1 MNGPILIVE
10 GLVKHFPLR
19 AGLFHKQTGEVK
31 AVEEVSFDIT
41 ADEIFGLV
49 GESGSGKSTVGKT
62 LLRIY
67 KPTKGIIQFKGM
79 DVTKLTRETLHSLR
93 KQAQIVFQDPKSSL
107 NPRRSIRSTLEES
120 LIVHKIGKNGRDRQK
135 IVADLLGMVE
145 LSPNYMY
152 KYPSMLSGGQRQR
165 VAIARA
171 LALKPSFIV
180 LDEPTSALD
189 VSVQAKVIRL
199 LQRLQVER
207 QMAYLFISHD
217 LSLVRTIAS
226 RTAVMYLGRIQEL
239 AATADL
245 FTNPLHPY
253 TKTLISAVPVVSAE
267 ERQMKPKNQSHE
279 GEIPSSINPPSGCAF
294 HPRCRLAEQVCAQEL
309 PDLTEVIPGHFVRC
323 HIAIDALSANT
334 REIHLVDSIQQ
345 KASNKITRR

>member
-1 MNGPILIVE
+1 MNDPLLVVE
-10 GLVKHFPLR
+10 DLVQHFPLR
-19 AGLFHKQTGEVK
+19 AGLFHQQTGEVK
-31 AVEEVSFDIT
+31 AVEEVSFDIGG
-41 ADEIFGLV
+41 DEIFGLV
-49 GESGSGKSTVGKT
+49 GESGSGKSTIGKT

-67 KPTKGIIQFKGM
+67 KPTKGTIQFKGM
-79 DVTKLTRETLHSLR
+79 DVTKLTGETLHSFR

-120 LIVHKIGKNGRDRQK
+120 LIVHKIGKNGRDREK

-145 LSPNYMY
+145 LSANYMY

-165 VAIARA
+165 VSIARA

-189 VSVQAKVIRL
+189 VSVQAKIIRL
-199 LQRLQVER
+199 LQQLQAER

-226 RTAVMYLGRIQEL
+226 RTAVMYLGRIYEL
-239 AATADL
+239 AVTEDL

-253 TKTLISAVPVVSAE
+253 TKTLLSAVPVISTE
-267 ERQMKPKNQSHE
+267 ERQMKPKNQSHG

-294 HPRCRLAEQVCAQEL
+294 HPRCSLAEEVCAEEL
-309 PDLTEVIPGHFVRC
+309 PDLAEVIPGHFVRC
-323 HIAIDALSANT
+323 HIASDALSAST
-334 REIHLVDSIQQ
+334 REMHLGASQ
-345 KASNKITRR
+345 KRRATKIKRR